1 MKKKILLFVGL
12 FAFLSVLALHTY
24 ADSSGFTPPS
34 TPDFSV
40 SDNKNNSK
48 DDSKNSSNDTSNKKV
63 SSNTGN
69 SGLINPPI
77 ADNMNDYGDANSP
90 STVVDE
96 AKNEEARKDLDNYTS
111 YMYASDKVVILPSF
125 TAGIQMVFIR
135 SQFFVTKTIYQFVN
149 FVNQGLNG
157 NSILS
162 DWRTSVFQTAQT
174 IYGKF
179 MSPELLPI
187 VAMGLF
193 LTLLYYF
200 LHKQMMQGIRKVLLI
215 IALSTF
221 FVYGGNSLVTKV
233 HDAMNDVTTSVVK
246 TISVAGVSGTD
257 KNDLFTTMVK
267 IPFLYLN
274 FDNVKI
280 DKDGKI
286 NIKQSDIDRLLTSD
300 DDNDSIKKIQEDLK
314 DKHLTFKKLGDKFLT
329 ALASIFNALLLGAI
343 YLFFSIFSFFMDFFF
358 IILVFILPFAAIASF
373 FPNFEKTII
382 QWGKTSFGV
391 LILSGLGVFG
401 TALIGLFDGI
411 VSLALS
417 SLLGSNYF
425 FITLV
430 KIGLYIFVYVK
441 RKTIIG
447 IFSAHH
453 MGQGKFT
460 GRMDN
465 MLSNIKSKAMGTLKA
480 PVLAGVTG
488 GVTAGM
494 LAGKFAKDKVT
505 AGTGSLRHG
514 WDNQRYN
521 KTLDKL
527 QKKGSDSEKGQK
539 LNQREQKLREKMN
552 KRQGKFN
559 QSENTKRSK
568 FREAF
573 DKQRLRK
580 NTEAYNNLQNKR
592 NGKREGIKNMYDATN
607 ARAEEFL
614 KNKPNSTND
623 KKSKSETL
631 DKVDPM
637 IKNKSKSADTIKP
650 SINKNVINEGNKN
663 NSSASPIIAE
673 NAGKPKVLHG
683 KNMPEGIKKTQQK
696 KKEPWEK
703 DNDNPFNQKIPD
715 NPFVIK

>member
-573 DKQRLRK
+573 DKQCLRK

>member
-1 MKKKILLFVGL
+1 MLLFVGL
-12 FAFLSVLALHTY
+12 FAFLSVLALHSY

-40 SDNKNNSK
+40 SDNKNSSK
-48 DDSKNSSNDTSNKKV
+48 DDSKDSSKDTSDKNSNNKTD
-63 SSNTGN
+63 SSDTING
-69 SGLINPPI
+69 GLINPPI
-77 ADNMNDYGDANSP
+77 GDNMNDYGDSNSP
-90 STVVDE
+90 SVIVDE

-111 YMYASDKVVILPSF
+111 YMYASDKAVILPSF
-125 TAGIQMVFIR
+125 TAGLQMVFIR
-135 SQFFVTKTIYQFVN
+135 SQFFLTKTIYQFVN

-157 NSILS
+157 KSVLT
-162 DWRTSVFQTAQT
+162 DWRTSVFETAKA

-179 MSPELLPI
+179 MSPELLPV

-200 LHKQMMQGIRKVLLI
+200 LHKQMMQGLRKVLLI
-215 IALSTF
+215 VVLSTG
-221 FVYGGNSLVTKV
+221 FVYGGNSLVTKI
-233 HDAMNDVTTSVVK
+233 HDGMNDVTTTVVK
-246 TISVAGVSGTD
+246 TISVVGVSGTD

-274 FDNVKI
+274 FDDVKI
-280 DKDGKI
+280 DEKGNI

-300 DDNDSIKKIQEDLK
+300 DDNDSIKKVQKDLK
-314 DKHLTFKKLGDKFLT
+314 DKHLTSKKLGDKFLT
-329 ALASIFNALLLGAI
+329 ALASIFNALLLGSI

-373 FPNFEKTII
+373 FPRFEQTII
-382 QWGKTSFGV
+382 KWGKTSFGV

-401 TALIGLFDGI
+401 TAFIGLFDGI
-411 VSLALS
+411 VTLALS
-417 SLLGSNYF
+417 TFLGSNYF
-425 FITLV
+425 FITFV

-441 RKTIIG
+441 RKQIIG
-447 IFSAHH
+447 IFSSQH

-465 MLSNIKSKAMGTLKA
+465 MLSNAKAKAVGTLKA

-488 GVTAGM
+488 GLTAGM
-494 LAGKFAKDKVT
+494 VAGQFAKDKAT
-505 AGTGSLRHG
+505 SGTGSFRHG

-559 QSENTKRSK
+559 QSENIKRSK
-568 FREAF
+568 FREAY

-614 KNKPNSTND
+614 KNNPDSAND
-623 KKSKSETL
+623 KKSKGETMN
-631 DKVDPM
+631 KVDPM
-637 IKNKSKSADTIKP
+637 MKNKAKTADTIKP
-650 SINKNVINEGNKN
+650 SINKKAFNENNKN
-663 NSSASPIIAE
+663 NSSASPIISE
-673 NAGKPKVLHG
+673 NAGKLKVLHG
-683 KNMPEGIKKTQQK
+683 KNMPEGIKKPRQK

-703 DNDNPFNQKIPD
+703 DNPFTQKIPD

>member
-200 LHKQMMQGIRKVLLI
+200 LNKQMMQGIRKVLLI

>member
-1 MKKKILLFVGL
+1 MLLFVGL

-48 DDSKNSSNDTSNKKV
+48 DDSKNSSNDTSNKKD

-77 ADNMNDYGDANSP
+77 ADNMNDYADANSP

-162 DWRTSVFQTAQT
+162 DWRASVFQTAQT

-200 LHKQMMQGIRKVLLI
+200 LHKQIMQGIRKVLLI

-329 ALASIFNALLLGAI
+329 ALASVFNALLIGAI

-465 MLSNIKSKAMGTLKA
+465 MLSNIKSKATGTLKA

-494 LAGKFAKDKVT
+494 LAGQFAKDKVT

-614 KNKPNSTND
+614 KNNPNSAND
-623 KKSKSETL
+623 KKAKGETMN
-631 DKVDPM
+631 KVDPM
-637 IKNKSKSADTIKP
+637 MKNKSKTADTIKP
-650 SINKNVINEGNKN
+650 SINKKAFNENNKN
-663 NSSASPIIAE
+663 NSSASPIISE
-673 NAGKPKVLHG
+673 NAEKPKVLHS
-683 KNMPEGIKKTQQK
+683 KNMPEGIKKPRQK

-703 DNDNPFNQKIPD
+703 DNDNPFTQKIPD

>member
-1 MKKKILLFVGL
+1 MLIFVGL
-12 FAFLSVLALHTY
+12 LAFLSVLALHTY

-40 SDNKNNSK
+40 SYNKNNSK

-162 DWRTSVFQTAQT
+162 DWRASVFQTAQT

-179 MSPELLPI
+179 MSTELLPI

-329 ALASIFNALLLGAI
+329 ALASVFNALLLGAI

-441 RKTIIG
+441 RKTII
-447 IFSAHH
+447 
-453 MGQGKFT
+453 
-460 GRMDN
+460 
-465 MLSNIKSKAMGTLKA
+465 
-480 PVLAGVTG
+480 
-488 GVTAGM
+488 
-494 LAGKFAKDKVT
+494 
-505 AGTGSLRHG
+505 
-514 WDNQRYN
+514 
-521 KTLDKL
+521 
-527 QKKGSDSEKGQK
+527 
-539 LNQREQKLREKMN
+539 
-552 KRQGKFN
+552 
-559 QSENTKRSK
+559 
-568 FREAF
+568 
-573 DKQRLRK
+573 
-580 NTEAYNNLQNKR
+580 AY
-592 NGKREGIKNMYDATN
+592 
-607 ARAEEFL
+607 FL
-614 KNKPNSTND
+614 LIT
-623 KKSKSETL
+623 
-631 DKVDPM
+631 
-637 IKNKSKSADTIKP
+637 
-650 SINKNVINEGNKN
+650 
-663 NSSASPIIAE
+663 
-673 NAGKPKVLHG
+673 
-683 KNMPEGIKKTQQK
+683 
-696 KKEPWEK
+696 
-703 DNDNPFNQKIPD
+703 
-715 NPFVIK
+715 

>member
-1 MKKKILLFVGL
+1 MLLFVGL

-34 TPDFSV
+34 TLDFSV
-40 SDNKNNSK
+40 SYNKNNSK
-48 DDSKNSSNDTSNKKV
+48 DDSKNSSNDTSNKKD

-162 DWRTSVFQTAQT
+162 DWRISVFQTAQT
-174 IYGKF
+174 IYGEF

-358 IILVFILPFAAIASF
+358 IILVFLLPFAAIASF
-373 FPNFEKTII
+373 FPRFEQTII
-382 QWGKTSFGV
+382 KWGKTSFGV

-401 TALIGLFDGI
+401 TALVGLFDGI

-430 KIGLYIFVYVK
+430 KIGIYVFVYYK
-441 RKTIIG
+441 RKQIIR
-447 IFSAHH
+447 IFSSHH

-465 MLSNIKSKAMGTLKA
+465 MLSNAKSKAMGTLKA
-480 PVLAGVTG
+480 PVLAGVAG

-592 NGKREGIKNMYDATN
+592 NGKREGIKNMYDTTN

-614 KNKPNSTND
+614 KNKPNSAND
-623 KKSKSETL
+623 KKSKGETMNR
-631 DKVDPM
+631 VDPM
-637 IKNKSKSADTIKP
+637 MKNKSKTADTIKP
-650 SINKNVINEGNKN
+650 SINKKAFNENNKN
-663 NSSASPIIAE
+663 NSSASPIFSE

-683 KNMPEGIKKTQQK
+683 KNMPEGIKKPRQK

-703 DNDNPFNQKIPD
+703 DNDNPFTQKIPD

>member
-48 DDSKNSSNDTSNKKV
+48 DDLKNSSNDTSNKKV

-135 SQFFVTKTIYQFVN
+135 SQFFMTKTIYQFVN

>member
-1 MKKKILLFVGL
+1 MKKKMLLFVGL

-34 TPDFSV
+34 TLDFSV

-48 DDSKNSSNDTSNKKV
+48 DDSKNSSNDTSNKKD

-125 TAGIQMVFIR
+125 TAGIQMMFIR

-157 NSILS
+157 NLILS
-162 DWRTSVFQTAQT
+162 DWRASVFQTAQN

-200 LHKQMMQGIRKVLLI
+200 LNKQMMQGIRKVLLI

-343 YLFFSIFSFFMDFFF
+343 YLFFSIFLFFMDFFF

-650 SINKNVINEGNKN
+650 SINKNVINEGNKK

-683 KNMPEGIKKTQQK
+683 KSIPEGIKKPHQK

-703 DNDNPFNQKIPD
+703 DNDNPFTQKIPD

>member
-1 MKKKILLFVGL
+1 MKKKMLLFVGL

-34 TPDFSV
+34 TLDFSV

-48 DDSKNSSNDTSNKKV
+48 DDSKNSSNDTSNKKD

-157 NSILS
+157 NLILS
-162 DWRTSVFQTAQT
+162 DWRASVFQTAQN

-200 LHKQMMQGIRKVLLI
+200 LNKQMMQGIRKVLLI

-329 ALASIFNALLLGAI
+329 ALASVFNALLLGAI

-673 NAGKPKVLHG
+673 NPGKPKVLHG
-683 KNMPEGIKKTQQK
+683 KSIPEGIKKPHQK

-703 DNDNPFNQKIPD
+703 DNDNPFTQKIPD

>member
-1 MKKKILLFVGL
+1 MKKKMLLFVGL

-90 STVVDE
+90 GTVVDE
-96 AKNEEARKDLDNYTS
+96 SKNEEARKDLDNYTS

-135 SQFFVTKTIYQFVN
+135 SQFFLTKTIYQFVN

-200 LHKQMMQGIRKVLLI
+200 LHKQMMQGIRKVLSI

-329 ALASIFNALLLGAI
+329 ALASVFNALLLGAI

-505 AGTGSLRHG
+505 AGTGSVRHG
-514 WDNQRYN
+514 WNNQRYN

-580 NTEAYNNLQNKR
+580 NTEAYNNLQDKR
-592 NGKREGIKNMYDATN
+592 NGKREGIKNMYDTTN

-683 KNMPEGIKKTQQK
+683 KNMPEGIKKPQQK

-703 DNDNPFNQKIPD
+703 DSDNPFTQKIPD

>member
-1 MKKKILLFVGL
+1 MKKKMLLFVGL

-24 ADSSGFTPPS
+24 ADTKVPSASLTTFSSSKPSDSSSSLPVNDGFVGGNLDDYTSS
-34 TPDFSV
+34 T
-40 SDNKNNSK
+40 
-48 DDSKNSSNDTSNKKV
+48 
-63 SSNTGN
+63 
-69 SGLINPPI
+69 
-77 ADNMNDYGDANSP
+77 SP
-90 STVVDE
+90 SQVMDK

-111 YMYASDKVVILPSF
+111 YMYVSDKVVILPSF

-157 NSILS
+157 NSVLS
-162 DWRTSVFQTAQT
+162 DWRASVFQTAQI

-200 LHKQMMQGIRKVLLI
+200 LNKQIMQGIRKVLLI
-215 IALSTF
+215 IVLSTM

-233 HDAMNDVTTSVVK
+233 HSAMNDVTTRVVK
-246 TISVAGVSGTD
+246 TISVAGFSGTD

-280 DKDGKI
+280 DKGEKI

-300 DDNDSIKKIQEDLK
+300 DDNDSIKKVQEDLK

-329 ALASIFNALLLGAI
+329 ALASVFNALLLGAI

-401 TALIGLFDGI
+401 TAIIGLFDGI

-447 IFSAHH
+447 IFSAHR

-465 MLSNIKSKAMGTLKA
+465 MLSNAKAKAMGTLKA
-480 PVLAGVTG
+480 PVLAGITG
-488 GVTAGM
+488 GVTVGM

-505 AGTGSLRHG
+505 ADTGSLRHG

-568 FREAF
+568 FREAY

-592 NGKREGIKNMYDATN
+592 NGKREVIKNMYDATN
-607 ARAEEFL
+607 ARAKEFL
-614 KNKPNSTND
+614 KNKPNSAND
-623 KKSKSETL
+623 KKSKGETMN
-631 DKVDPM
+631 KVDPM
-637 IKNKSKSADTIKP
+637 MNNKSKTADTIKP
-650 SINKNVINEGNKN
+650 SINKKAINEGIKN

-683 KNMPEGIKKTQQK
+683 KNMPEGIKKSQQK
-696 KKEPWEK
+696 KKKPWEK
-703 DNDNPFNQKIPD
+703 DNDNPFTQKIPD

>member
-1 MKKKILLFVGL
+1 MLLFVGL

-34 TPDFSV
+34 TPEFSV

-48 DDSKNSSNDTSNKKV
+48 DDSKNSSNDTSNKKD

-77 ADNMNDYGDANSP
+77 ADNMNDYGDDNSP

-162 DWRTSVFQTAQT
+162 DWRASVFQTAQT

-200 LHKQMMQGIRKVLLI
+200 LNKQMMQGIRKVLLI

-329 ALASIFNALLLGAI
+329 ALASVFNALLLGAI

-373 FPNFEKTII
+373 FPRFEQTII
-382 QWGKTSFGV
+382 KWGKTSFGV

-430 KIGLYIFVYVK
+430 KIGLYIFVYFK
-441 RKTIIG
+441 RKQIIR
-447 IFSAHH
+447 IFSSHH

-465 MLSNIKSKAMGTLKA
+465 MLSNVKSKAMGTLKA

-505 AGTGSLRHG
+505 AGTGSVRHG

-580 NTEAYNNLQNKR
+580 NTEVYNNLQNKR

-637 IKNKSKSADTIKP
+637 MKNKSKSADTIKP
-650 SINKNVINEGNKN
+650 SINKNAINENNKN
-663 NSSASPIIAE
+663 NSSASSIIAE

-683 KNMPEGIKKTQQK
+683 KNMPEGIKKPQQK

-703 DNDNPFNQKIPD
+703 DNDNPFTQKIPD

>member
-1 MKKKILLFVGL
+1 MKKKMLLFVGL

-24 ADSSGFTPPS
+24 ADSSGFIPPS

-48 DDSKNSSNDTSNKKV
+48 DDSKNSSNDTSNKKDF
-63 SSNTGN
+63 SNTGN

-96 AKNEEARKDLDNYTS
+96 AKNEEARKELDNYTS

-162 DWRTSVFQTAQT
+162 DWRASVFQTAQT

-200 LHKQMMQGIRKVLLI
+200 LHKQIMQGIRKVLLI

-329 ALASIFNALLLGAI
+329 ALASVFNALLLGAI

-441 RKTIIG
+441 RKTIFG

-494 LAGKFAKDKVT
+494 LAGQFAKDKFT

-637 IKNKSKSADTIKP
+637 MKNKSKSSDTIKP
-650 SINKNVINEGNKN
+650 SINKSMINEGNKN

-683 KNMPEGIKKTQQK
+683 ESMPEGIKKPHQK

-703 DNDNPFNQKIPD
+703 DNDNPFTQKIPD

>member
-1 MKKKILLFVGL
+1 MLLFVGL

-90 STVVDE
+90 GTVVDE
-96 AKNEEARKDLDNYTS
+96 SKNEEARKDLDNYTS

-135 SQFFVTKTIYQFVN
+135 SQFFLTKTIYQFVN

-200 LHKQMMQGIRKVLLI
+200 LHKQMMQGIRKVLSI

-329 ALASIFNALLLGAI
+329 ALASVFNALLLGAI

-441 RKTIIG
+441 RKSIIG

-505 AGTGSLRHG
+505 AGTGSVRHG
-514 WDNQRYN
+514 WNNQRYN

-552 KRQGKFN
+552 KLQGKFN

-580 NTEAYNNLQNKR
+580 NTEAYNNLQDKR

-683 KNMPEGIKKTQQK
+683 KNMPEGIKKPQQK

-703 DNDNPFNQKIPD
+703 DSDNPFTQKIPD

>member
-1 MKKKILLFVGL
+1 MLLFVGL
-12 FAFLSVLALHTY
+12 LAFLSVLALHTY

-40 SDNKNNSK
+40 SYNKNNSK

-221 FVYGGNSLVTKV
+221 FVYGGNSLVIKV

-329 ALASIFNALLLGAI
+329 ALASVFNALLLGAI

-592 NGKREGIKNMYDATN
+592 NGKREGIKNMYDTTN

-614 KNKPNSTND
+614 KNKPNSAND
-623 KKSKSETL
+623 KKSKGETMN
-631 DKVDPM
+631 KVDPM
-637 IKNKSKSADTIKP
+637 MKNKSKTADTIKP
-650 SINKNVINEGNKN
+650 SINKKAFNENNKN
-663 NSSASPIIAE
+663 NSSASPIFSE

-683 KNMPEGIKKTQQK
+683 KNMPEGIKKPRQK
-696 KKEPWEK
+696 KKETWEK
-703 DNDNPFNQKIPD
+703 DNDNPFTQKIPD

>member
-1 MKKKILLFVGL
+1 MKKKMLLFVGL
-12 FAFLSVLALHTY
+12 LAFLSVLALHTY
-24 ADSSGFTPPS
+24 ADSSDFTPPS
-34 TPDFSV
+34 TLDFSV

-48 DDSKNSSNDTSNKKV
+48 DDSKNSSNDTSNKKD

-157 NSILS
+157 NLILS
-162 DWRTSVFQTAQT
+162 DWRASVFQTAQN

-200 LHKQMMQGIRKVLLI
+200 LNKQMMQGIRKVLLI

-233 HDAMNDVTTSVVK
+233 HDTMNDVTTSVVK

-573 DKQRLRK
+573 DKQCLRK

>member
-329 ALASIFNALLLGAI
+329 ALASVFNALLLGAI

>member
-1 MKKKILLFVGL
+1 MKKKMLLFVGL

-329 ALASIFNALLLGAI
+329 ALASVFNALLLGAI

-494 LAGKFAKDKVT
+494 LAGQFAKDKVT

>member
-1 MKKKILLFVGL
+1 MLLFVGL

-34 TPDFSV
+34 TLDFSV

-48 DDSKNSSNDTSNKKV
+48 DDSKNSSNDTSNKKD

-149 FVNQGLNG
+149 FVNQCLNG
-157 NSILS
+157 NLILS
-162 DWRTSVFQTAQT
+162 DWRASVFQTAQN

-200 LHKQMMQGIRKVLLI
+200 LNKQMMQGIRKVLLI

-683 KNMPEGIKKTQQK
+683 KSIPEGIKKPHQK

-703 DNDNPFNQKIPD
+703 DNDNPFTQKIPD

>member
-1 MKKKILLFVGL
+1 MLLFVGL
-12 FAFLSVLALHTY
+12 LAFLSVLALHTY

-157 NSILS
+157 NLILS
-162 DWRTSVFQTAQT
+162 DWRATVFQTAQT

-329 ALASIFNALLLGAI
+329 ALASVFNALLLGAI

>member
-1 MKKKILLFVGL
+1 MLLFVGL
-12 FAFLSVLALHTY
+12 LAFLSVLALHTY
-24 ADSSGFTPPS
+24 ADSSDFTPPS
-34 TPDFSV
+34 TLDFSV

-48 DDSKNSSNDTSNKKV
+48 DDSKNSSNDTSNKKD

-157 NSILS
+157 NLILS
-162 DWRTSVFQTAQT
+162 DWRASVFQTAQN

-200 LHKQMMQGIRKVLLI
+200 LNKQMMQGIRKVLLI

-233 HDAMNDVTTSVVK
+233 HDTMNDVTTSVVK

-573 DKQRLRK
+573 DKQCLRK

>member
-1 MKKKILLFVGL
+1 MLLFVGL
-12 FAFLSVLALHTY
+12 LAFLSVLALHTY
-24 ADSSGFTPPS
+24 ADSSDFTPPS
-34 TPDFSV
+34 TLDFSV

-48 DDSKNSSNDTSNKKV
+48 DDSKNSSNDTSNKKD

-157 NSILS
+157 NLILS
-162 DWRTSVFQTAQT
+162 DWRASVFQTAQN

-200 LHKQMMQGIRKVLLI
+200 LNKQMMQGIRKVLLI

-233 HDAMNDVTTSVVK
+233 HDTMNDVTTSVVK

-411 VSLALS
+411 ISLALS

-527 QKKGSDSEKGQK
+527 QKKDSDSEKGQK

-683 KNMPEGIKKTQQK
+683 KNIPEGIKKPQQK

-703 DNDNPFNQKIPD
+703 DNDNPFTQKIPD
-715 NPFVIK
+715 NSFVIK

>member
-1 MKKKILLFVGL
+1 MLLFVGL

-34 TPDFSV
+34 TLDFSV

-48 DDSKNSSNDTSNKKV
+48 DDSKNSSNDTSNKKD

-157 NSILS
+157 NLILS
-162 DWRTSVFQTAQT
+162 DWRASVFQTAQN

-200 LHKQMMQGIRKVLLI
+200 LNKQMMQGIRKVLLI

-683 KNMPEGIKKTQQK
+683 KSIPEGIKKPHQK

-703 DNDNPFNQKIPD
+703 DNDNPFTQKIPD

>member
-1 MKKKILLFVGL
+1 MLLFVGL
-12 FAFLSVLALHTY
+12 LAFLSVLALHTY

-40 SDNKNNSK
+40 SYNKNNSK

-157 NSILS
+157 NLILS
-162 DWRTSVFQTAQT
+162 DWRASVFQTAQN

-200 LHKQMMQGIRKVLLI
+200 LNKQMMQGIRKVLLI

-329 ALASIFNALLLGAI
+329 ALASVFNALLLGAI

-607 ARAEEFL
+607 ARAVEFL

-683 KNMPEGIKKTQQK
+683 KNMPEGIKKPQQK

>member
-1 MKKKILLFVGL
+1 MLFVGL

>member
-1 MKKKILLFVGL
+1 MLLFVGL

-24 ADSSGFTPPS
+24 ADSSDFTPPS
-34 TPDFSV
+34 TSDFSV
-40 SDNKNNSK
+40 LDNKNNSK
-48 DDSKNSSNDTSNKKV
+48 DDSKNSSNDTSNKKDF
-63 SSNTGN
+63 SNTGN

-96 AKNEEARKDLDNYTS
+96 AKNEEARKELDNYTS

-162 DWRTSVFQTAQT
+162 DWRASVFQTAQT

-200 LHKQMMQGIRKVLLI
+200 LHKQIMQGIRKVLLI

-329 ALASIFNALLLGAI
+329 ALASVFNALLLGAI

-358 IILVFILPFAAIASF
+358 IILVFILPFVAIASF

-417 SLLGSNYF
+417 YLLGSNYF

-441 RKTIIG
+441 RKTIFG

-494 LAGKFAKDKVT
+494 LAGQFAKDKVT

-637 IKNKSKSADTIKP
+637 MKNKSKSGDTIKP

-683 KNMPEGIKKTQQK
+683 KNMPEGIKKPHQK

-703 DNDNPFNQKIPD
+703 DNDNPFTQKIPD

>member
-1 MKKKILLFVGL
+1 MLLFVGL
-12 FAFLSVLALHTY
+12 LAFLSVLALHTY
-24 ADSSGFTPPS
+24 SDSSGFTPPS

-96 AKNEEARKDLDNYTS
+96 AKNEEARKNLDNYTS
-111 YMYASDKVVILPSF
+111 YMYSSDKVVILPSF

-162 DWRTSVFQTAQT
+162 DWRASVFQTAQT

-200 LHKQMMQGIRKVLLI
+200 LHKQMMQGIRKVILI

-329 ALASIFNALLLGAI
+329 ALASVFNALLLGAI

-373 FPNFEKTII
+373 FPRFEQTII
-382 QWGKTSFGV
+382 KWSKTSFGV

-430 KIGLYIFVYVK
+430 KIGLYIFVYIK
-441 RKTIIG
+441 RKQIIR
-447 IFSAHH
+447 IFSSHH

-465 MLSNIKSKAMGTLKA
+465 MLSNAKSKAMGTLKA
-480 PVLAGVTG
+480 PVLAGVAG

-592 NGKREGIKNMYDATN
+592 NGKREGIKNMYDTTN

-614 KNKPNSTND
+614 KNKPNSAND
-623 KKSKSETL
+623 KKSKGETMN
-631 DKVDPM
+631 KVDPM
-637 IKNKSKSADTIKP
+637 MKNKSKTADTIKP
-650 SINKNVINEGNKN
+650 SINKKAFNENNKN
-663 NSSASPIIAE
+663 NSSASPIFSE

-683 KNMPEGIKKTQQK
+683 KNMPEGIKKPRQK

-703 DNDNPFNQKIPD
+703 DNDNPFTQKIPD
-715 NPFVIK
+715 NSFVIK

>member
-373 FPNFEKTII
+373 FPRFEQTII
-382 QWGKTSFGV
+382 KWGKTSFGV

>member
-1 MKKKILLFVGL
+1 MKKKMLLFVGL